1 MEIACFL
8 DCEGPISKNDNAFE
22 ITSDFIPNGDRLFN
36 IVSKYDDVLASV
48 EKRDHYKA
56 GNTLRLILPF
66 LKAYD
71 VTDQKMDRFSK
82 QTVKLIENIRKTLN
96 HLLIVAKTFIVSTSY
111 EHYIK
116 AICKV
121 VNFPIDRTYSTK
133 VKIDK
138 YNLSKK
144 DKLQIK
150 QFSQEIAKMDL
161 FEIPTDTN
169 DLSDFSTKDRK
180 VIYRL
185 DEIFWRKM
193 PQMSIN
199 KIFSDVNPIGGKEK
213 AFAIKDGITRENILL
228 KNVIYVGDSITD
240 VEAFK
245 LVKNNN
251 GLTVAFNGN
260 DYAIKNAEVAVIS
273 RTSLVIAIIVDVF
286 SKFGKQKVMNLVK
299 SWNWETLD
307 KTGINQN
314 LLRSFAKA
322 CNQQLPVA
330 KIVSYNNI
338 ETIIK
343 ESVNFRKK
351 IRGESIGKLG

>member
-8 DCEGPISKNDNAFE
+8 DCEGPISKNDNAYE
-22 ITSDFIPNGDRLFN
+22 IASNFIPNGDRLFN
-36 IVSKYDDVLASV
+36 AVSKYDDVLASV
-48 EKRDHYKA
+48 EKRHHYKA
-56 GNTLRLILPF
+56 GDTLKLILPF

-82 QTVKLIENIRKTLN
+82 QTVKLIENIQKTLN
-96 HLLIVAKTFIVSTSY
+96 YLSTVAKTFIVSTSY

-116 AICKV
+116 AICKA
-121 VNFPIDRTYSTK
+121 VNFPINRTYSTK

-144 DKLQIK
+144 DKLKIK

-161 FEIPTDTN
+161 FEIPMGTK
-169 DLSDFSTKDRK
+169 DLSDFSSKDLK
-180 VIYRL
+180 IIHRL

-193 PQMSIN
+193 SQMSIN
-199 KIFSDVNPIGGKEK
+199 TIFSEVNPIGGKEK
-213 AFAIKDGITRENILL
+213 ASAIRDGTTRENILL

-245 LVKNNN
+245 LVKKKN

-260 DYAIKNAEVAVIS
+260 DYAIKNAEIAVMS
-273 RTSLVIAIIVDVF
+273 RTSLVIAIIVDIF
-286 SKFGKQKVMNLVK
+286 SKFGKQKVIELVN
-299 SWNWETLD
+299 SWKWETLD
-307 KTGINQN
+307 KIGVNQN
-314 LLRSFAKA
+314 LLRNFAKT
-322 CNQQLPVA
+322 CNQQFPVA
-330 KIVSYNNI
+330 KIVSSNNI

-343 ESVNFRKK
+343 ESVSFRKK